1 MINLRTVAKLSMAL
15 AGLILLVETFLGMYA
30 FVWNGYLWKFWPV
43 IDAATVLGII
53 IGFPIYLVGFRSLRA
68 AMIGLWLLF
77 VVQWVDM
84 YFYSVPRHFGNLLDG
99 WYGELLLIAILL
111 TTFSYIVA
119 RRLNGDKRIVTFM
132 NI

>member
-1 MINLRTVAKLSMAL
+1 MAL
-15 AGLILLVETFLGMYA
+15 AGLILLVETFFGMIA

-43 IDAATVLGII
+43 IDAVTVLGVIM
-53 IGFPIYLVGFRSLRA
+53 GFPIYLVGFRSLRA

-84 YFYSVPRHFGNLLDG
+84 YFSFGVPRCFWRLLDG

-111 TTFSYIVA
+111 TTISYIVA
-119 RRLNGDKRIVTFM
+119 RELSGDKRSVTFM